1 MKRCPECRRDYYD
14 DTLLYCLDDGNA
26 LLEGPASG
34 SDRAASAGGQL
45 DEPATAIL
53 HITASPVEEATRPLI
68 DGLAAKGSAPSIAV
82 LPFVNMSADAENEFF
97 CDGLAEE
104 ILNALARVERLK
116 VAARTSAFSFK
127 GRNVNVGEI
136 AAALNVN
143 TVLEGSVRKSNDRLR
158 ITAQLANAGD
168 GYQLWS
174 ERYDREMKDIFDVQ
188 DEIAVAVVEALKI
201 KLLGE
206 EKAALLKRHT
216 QSAEAHEFYLRGLSH
231 FNKWTPADFDRAIEN
246 FQRAIAIDP
255 TYASAYA
262 ALADSFTEL
271 SFFSFSVADP
281 GPRAREAAERALKLD
296 DGLAEA
302 HNSLALI
309 KMYFDWDYAGAEAE
323 FKRAVAINPGN
334 ASVHMWYGWFLGL
347 MGRFDESLGELNRAR
362 EVDPLSAPNINAIGV
377 VLYWSGQTDR
387 AIAQFE
393 DVLELHPNYPVA
405 IAFLAEAYVQKG
417 DLVSAVV
424 TIEKIASDA
433 MDPQALSVLG
443 YVYAKSGDREKAVQ
457 VLDTF
462 KDLSGQGYS
471 PAINYAHIYAGLG
484 DHEKAFKWLANACD
498 KRVTWVPFMRVDP
511 KFDVLRS
518 ERRFDEMLG
527 RAGFGV

>member
-14 DTLLYCLDDGNA
+14 DALLYCLDDGNP

-34 SDRAASAGGQL
+34 GLLPSEG
-45 DEPATAIL
+45 ETAIL
-53 HITASPVEEATRPLI
+53 TEKTLLKAN
-68 DGLAAKGSAPSIAV
+68 GLAGRSGADSGAAKSIAV
-82 LPFVNMSADAENEFF
+82 LPFVNMSADAENEYF

-127 GRNVNVGEI
+127 GRSANVAEI
-136 AAALNVN
+136 AAALNVS
-143 TVLEGSVRKSNDRLR
+143 TVLEGSVRKSKDRLR
-158 ITAQLANAGD
+158 ITAQLVNAAD

-174 ERYDREMKDIFDVQ
+174 ERYDRELTDIFDIQ

-206 EKAALLKRHT
+206 EKAALLKRYT

-231 FNKWTPADFDRAIEN
+231 FNKWTPADFDKAIEN

-255 TYASAYA
+255 NYVSAQA
-262 ALADSFTEL
+262 ALADAYTEL
-271 SFFSFSVADP
+271 SFFSFSAVD
-281 GPRAREAAERALKLD
+281 ARPNAKAAAEKALAID

-302 HNSLALI
+302 HNSFALI

-323 FKRAVAINPGN
+323 FRRAIAINPGN

-347 MGRFDESLGELNRAR
+347 MGRFEESLRELHRAR
-362 EVDPLSAPNINAIGV
+362 ELDPLAAPNTNAIGV
-377 VLYWSGQTDR
+377 VLYWSGETDK

-393 DVLELHPNYPVA
+393 HVLELHPNYPVS

-417 DLVSAVV
+417 DLLSATA
-424 TIEKIASDA
+424 TIKRLASDT

-443 YVYAKSGDREKAVQ
+443 YVYARSGDREKAMQ
-457 VLDTF
+457 VIGKF
-462 KDLSGQGYS
+462 NELSGKGYS
-471 PAINYAHIYAGLG
+471 PAINFAHIRAGLG
-484 DHEKAFKWLANACD
+484 DHEDALDCLAQACD
-498 KRVTWVPFMRVDP
+498 ERVAWVPFIKVDP
-511 KFDVLRS
+511 KFGSLRS
-518 ERRFDEMLG
+518 EPHFHELLR
-527 RAGFGV
+527 RAGFTVSGNN